1 MIAVLQQNYHN
12 VAALERLAE
21 REARLPWHGIV
32 ADAVHQPRWAAE
44 HDRLVR
50 HEVAFAVFQ
59 KRESVKMPVGI
70 LYWRQR
76 DFTGRRNPAEAILYW
91 PRSFAG

>member
-1 MIAVLQQNYHN
+1 MARHRRRCRAP
-12 VAALERLAE
+12 AALE
-21 REARLPWHGIV
+21 
-32 ADAVHQPRWAAE
+32 AE
-44 HDRLVR
+44 HDRLMH

-59 KRESVKMPVGI
+59 KPESVGMPVGI
-70 LYWRQR
+70 VFWRQR